1 MGDFNTHLGADDATY
16 TFHSSTNSNG
26 KLMIGNTSFRKK
38 KGKLWK
44 YISDMKRLMSQVNY
58 ILINQKWKNSTKNCE
73 AYSSLSSIGSNH
85 RIVSTKMKISFRVKK
100 AWSSTTRLEHTS
112 ELIHSGTIQ
121 HQQSQQILR
130 IKHRRYH

>member
-16 TFHSSTNSNG
+16 TFHSSTNSKG
-26 KLMIGNTSFRKK
+26 KLIVDSLQETNLMIGNTSFRKK

-58 ILINQKWKNSTKNCE
+58 ILINQKWKNSAKNCE

-85 RIVSTKMKISFRVKK
+85 
-100 AWSSTTRLEHTS
+100 
-112 ELIHSGTIQ
+112 
-121 HQQSQQILR
+121 
-130 IKHRRYH
+130 